1 MSRFLFLL
9 GFYLFFSFT
18 VVAQSPTDSTIIPP
32 LDSLVQ
38 KDTVIRKD
46 SLPVIAFNP
55 DSVAK
60 RPVQDSGW
68 ALNPAFSFN
77 SPAFSWQVLAHN
89 PWFGFAA
96 KPVYPVK
103 EETRQF
109 TGKEILFYVL
119 IFLLIVFALLRRAFP
134 KYFGDLFRLFF
145 RTTLKQRQ
153 IREQLMQTPFPSL
166 LLNGFF
172 IVSAALYATFLFR
185 YFHLDPV
192 GNFWLLFFYCC
203 IGLSLAYLVKFVG
216 LKLSGWVFNM
226 QEAADSY
233 IFIVFIVNKMIGILL
248 LPFLIV
254 LAFTLGDVYS
264 VGITLSWCLVAG
276 LLAYRFILTFIAIR
290 NQVKVNPFHF
300 LLYLIAF
307 EIAPLLLVYKGLLQ
321 FFNQTA

>member
-1 MSRFLFLL
+1 LNRLLILL
-9 GFYLFFSFT
+9 GIYLLFADP
-18 VVAQSPTDSTIIPP
+18 VAAQSPTDTTIIPLP
-32 LDSLVQ
+32 DSLLQ
-38 KDTVIRKD
+38 KDTVIHKD
-46 SLPVIAFNP
+46 SLSLFVFNP
-55 DSVAK
+55 DSISK
-60 RPVQDSGW
+60 KPVQDSGW
-68 ALNPAFSFN
+68 ALDPRFPVN
-77 SPAFSWQVLAHN
+77 SPGLSWQVLEHN
-89 PWFGFAA
+89 PWFGFTA
-96 KPVYPVK
+96 KPIHPVK
-103 EETRQF
+103 QDIKQF
-109 TGKEILFYVL
+109 TGKELLFYVL

-134 KYFGDLFRLFF
+134 KYFSDLFRLFF

-172 IVSAALYATFLFR
+172 IVSAALYATFMFR
-185 YFHLDPV
+185 YFHMDPV

-203 IGLSLAYLVKFVG
+203 VGLSLAYLVKFVG
-216 LKLSGWVFNM
+216 LKVSGWVFNM

-254 LAFTLGDVYS
+254 LAFTLGNVYS
-264 VGITLSWCLVAG
+264 AGMTLSWCLVAG
-276 LLAYRFILTFIAIR
+276 LLAYRFILTFVAIR

-307 EIAPLLLVYKGLLQ
+307 EIAPLLLVYKGLLA